1 MFQQN
6 ERLGSALEQKV
17 QVRCCL
23 GFFWLVVFFS
33 FKVECF
39 ASLLK
44 TPSAVNQNLWEI
56 CPSLEPGLCFLA
68 CEPRTACVGGS
79 DGEAWSVCDVPA
91 AVSSRG
97 SCGTQPSSPVVF
109 AAVSKGGSGHCAGT
123 LRCFSSRR
131 ELESKCG
138 KGRTGM
144 SPLRCCP
151 AVCRVGQ
158 VKFMWL
164 QLDFYLCATE

>member
-6 ERLGSALEQKV
+6 QRLGSALEQKV

-44 TPSAVNQNLWEI
+44 MPSAVNQNLWEI

-68 CEPRTACVGGS
+68 CEPPVWA
-79 DGEAWSVCDVPA
+79 EAMVKPGLSVMFQQRFHPEAPA
-91 AVSSRG
+91 ER
-97 SCGTQPSSPVVF
+97 SPAHRWCSQRCRRVARDTVR
-109 AAVSKGGSGHCAGT
+109 GHCAASGQ
-123 LRCFSSRR
+123 
-131 ELESKCG
+131 EES
-138 KGRTGM
+138 
-144 SPLRCCP
+144 
-151 AVCRVGQ
+151 
-158 VKFMWL
+158 
-164 QLDFYLCATE
+164 